1 MRRFFLALSTAAV
14 LLTTLAGCS
23 RHHTLTR
30 VEQGNRDGIL
40 YLGNAGEPRE
50 LDPQLSTGIPE
61 FTILHAIGEG
71 LVNADGKDLHPT
83 PAVAQSWE
91 SSPDGLTYTFHLR
104 PDAHWSNGTP
114 LTAQDFVGS
123 FERVLSPK
131 LGAEFSYY
139 LWVLKNGEAY
149 TRKQVTDFSQVGVHA
164 VDDHTLRLD
173 LEHPTPYLFNLLMQ
187 RTCYPVCLP
196 NIQKFGAV
204 DDRSNLA
211 WTRPENFVGNGAF
224 VLTKWRVNE
233 EIVVRKDPKFWNA
246 AHVTLN
252 EIHFYPIDSGDSE
265 ERDFRAGLLHKT
277 ASSTLPA
284 NKIALYRR
292 EHPELLRI
300 DPYLGS
306 YYFMVNTTRP
316 PLDDVRIRRALA
328 MSIDRE
334 SIVKNVTRG
343 GQRASS
349 DFVPACMPG
358 YRSTAS
364 IPYDPAGARKLLA
377 DAGHAGGAGLPPI
390 DVLFN
395 TSESHRQIVEALQAM
410 WQKELGINV
419 RLNNTEW
426 KVYLNARRE
435 MDYSILRAG
444 WIGSWLEA
452 SAYLENFRA
461 GGSNNDTGF
470 ASPEYDRLLTA
481 AQRSNDPAVRLADF
495 QQAEGILLA
504 AAPVI
509 PLFDYTNVYL
519 LQPSVKNLDSNL
531 FDYHPYEDI
540 RLQP

>member
-1 MRRFFLALSTAAV
+1 MRRLFLVLSTAV

-23 RHHTLTR
+23 RRHTLTR

-50 LDPQLSTGIPE
+50 LDPQTCTGIPE
-61 FTILHAIGEG
+61 FTIVHAIGEG

-91 SSPDGLTYTFHLR
+91 ASPDGLTYTFHLR

-114 LTAQDFVGS
+114 LTARDFVGS
-123 FERVLSPK
+123 FQRVLSPK

-149 TRKQVTDFSQVGVHA
+149 TRQQITDFGQVGVHA

-246 AHVTLN
+246 GHVALN
-252 EIHFYPIDSGDSE
+252 EIHFYPFDSGDSE

-277 ASSTLPA
+277 ASGTLPA

-292 EHPELLRI
+292 EHPELLKI

-358 YRSTAS
+358 YRST
-364 IPYDPAGARKLLA
+364 
-377 DAGHAGGAGLPPI
+377 
-390 DVLFN
+390 
-395 TSESHRQIVEALQAM
+395 
-410 WQKELGINV
+410 
-419 RLNNTEW
+419 
-426 KVYLNARRE
+426 
-435 MDYSILRAG
+435 
-444 WIGSWLEA
+444 
-452 SAYLENFRA
+452 
-461 GGSNNDTGF
+461 
-470 ASPEYDRLLTA
+470 
-481 AQRSNDPAVRLADF
+481 PAVRVCRLSTCSS
-495 QQAEGILLA
+495 
-504 AAPVI
+504 I
-509 PLFDYTNVYL
+509 PPRAIARSSRPCKRCGRRNWGSTC
-519 LQPSVKNLDSNL
+519 S
-531 FDYHPYEDI
+531 
-540 RLQP
+540 